1 MVFEVSLSAVKGILS
16 SDGWFLGLLIIQYIH
31 LINLLESNI
40 NQIYFHEIYV
50 DQYIYYIL
58 YCMYIYQV
66 TILNI
71 T

>member
-16 SDGWFLGLLIIQYIH
+16 SDVWFLGLLIIQYIH

-50 DQYIYYIL
+50 DQYIYYVL
-58 YCMYIYQV
+58 YCMYIKLQS
-66 TILNI
+66 
-71 T
+71 